1 MNLTLKNYSSKQ
13 RVWFKNQLKLKS
25 KEKAFNKKLM
35 TIRKIYKIYNNKSI
49 LKNNWLSHIMLN

>member
-13 RVWFKNQLKLKS
+13 RVWFKNQLKLKG
-25 KEKAFNKKLM
+25 KAKALSRKLM
-35 TIRKIYKIYNNKSI
+35 TIKKINKIYNNKSI